1 MKTRYWIALTVAPA
15 LFLAA
20 CGGAKEE
27 AKKEEAPAAAPAATA
42 PPIDEANAATV
53 TGKVAFTGD
62 KPRIPTIS
70 MDATPACARQHTS
83 PQRSEEVVLNG
94 NGTLKNV
101 FVWVKSGLPDRQW
114 PTPATSAMLDQK
126 TCIYSPHV
134 LAVMVNQNIDVTNSD
149 PTNHN
154 IHPLPKI
161 NREWNE
167 SQPPQGEKKVKS
179 FPREETAP
187 PIAVKC
193 NVHPWMR
200 SYIAVVSH
208 PFFAVTG
215 EDGSFTIKGLPPG
228 EYTIQAWHEK
238 YGAQEQKIK
247 VEAKQSATAD
257 FNFKG

>member
-1 MKTRYWIALTVAPA
+1 MKTRHWIASAVVPA
-15 LFLAA
+15 LLLTA

-27 AKKEEAPAAAPAATA
+27 AKKDEAPAAAPAASA

-53 TGKVAFTGD
+53 TGKINYTGD
-62 KPRIPTIS
+62 KPRLAIIS
-70 MDATPACARQHTS
+70 MDATPACARQHST
-83 PQRSEEVVLNG
+83 PQRSEEVVLNS

-114 PTPATSAMLDQK
+114 PTPASNGALDQK

-134 LAVMVNQNIDVTNSD
+134 LAVMTNQNIDVTNSD

-167 SQPPQGEKKVKS
+167 SQPPNGEKKIKS
-179 FPREETAP
+179 FPREEAVP

-208 PFFAVTG
+208 PFFAVSG
-215 EDGSFTIKGLPPG
+215 DDGTFTIKGLPPG
-228 EYTIQAWHEK
+228 EYTIEAWHEK
-238 YGAQEQKIK
+238 YGTQETKLK
-247 VEAKQSATAD
+247 VEPKQTATAD
-257 FNFKG
+257 FTFKG